1 VAGMV
6 NLKIK
11 KEFLV
16 FLVFIFLIWFSFAN
30 FLNNSLEIVKNILK
44 EFINN
49 PDCDNLKEEALNQ
62 EFSKKNDENLKS
74 FLFLILFFVLLYAL
88 ILFFPLYQKISS
100 EMLIVFLFIVF
111 LITILINY
119 NLFSLN
125 DEIQLLTQEI
135 NKICFSTI

>member
-1 VAGMV
+1 MAGMV